1 MQHNNNKITTKMSN
15 NNNLNDLMDK
25 SSTRLKLE
33 ASHRELT
40 RTLNN
45 HTNNVQ
51 LINRNTG
58 VLGVTPTV
66 RLEILVRRWNLVI
79 FEVFEMN
86 YWPTNRFFNI
96 APLSQPVGPAG
107 RTLLKNRF
115 SGRKLHFKNPNF
127 GSRAKN
133 FERAVWTEIWIWVQ
147 T

>member
-79 FEVFEMN
+79 FEVFEMKLLAN
-86 YWPTNRFFNI
+86 KSIF
-96 APLSQPVGPAG
+96 QHCPVKPA
-107 RTLLKNRF
+107 
-115 SGRKLHFKNPNF
+115 RKA
-127 GSRAKN
+127 SRKDT
-133 FERAVWTEIWIWVQ
+133 FEK
-147 T
+147 